1 VLDEGDDD
9 AEAVQA
15 LLRHRQ
21 PTDLQWER
29 RQLQEMLTTLA
40 DLSGASSKMTE
51 LLTILNRRRLAGT
64 GRLQQTVIFTR
75 FYDTL
80 RDIVERLL
88 RADPDM
94 LIGTYSGHGGQYVE
108 PHTVEMGR
116 PDLEGRLHFATYG
129 DPAFEA
135 ILALFDTFELP
146 ACIRRLEVEIS
157 AVPVKV
163 VGYVVAQRDEDGQP
177 AYRLVTSVHDLTT
190 LRLHEA
196 GHLTD
201 ADVEPVRHALAVMAQ
216 EEYRT
221 TLMVPRIEGVNKD
234 AGRSQELLAYLV
246 LRDIMLWRQTTGS
259 AESLF
264 WREMAALEEILQGED
279 NLLYGCRIPSI
290 QARALSG
297 LLFDVNIPPIGEE
310 SYVGAAR
317 PPSWRRWKPRT
328 V

>member
-1 VLDEGDDD
+1 V
-9 AEAVQA
+9 
-15 LLRHRQ
+15 
-21 PTDLQWER
+21 T
-29 RQLQEMLTTLA
+29 
-40 DLSGASSKMTE
+40 AS
-51 LLTILNRRRLAGT
+51 
-64 GRLQQTVIFTR
+64 
-75 FYDTL
+75 
-80 RDIVERLL
+80 
-88 RADPDM
+88 RATFEVGIP
-94 LIGTYSGHGGQYVE
+94 E
-108 PHTVEMGR
+108 
-116 PDLEGRLHFATYG
+116 LEGRLHFATYG

-135 ILALFDTFELP
+135 ILALFDAFELP
-146 ACIRRLEVEIS
+146 ACIRRLEVEIP

-163 VGYVVAQRDEDGQP
+163 VGYAVAQRDEDGQP
-177 AYRLVTSVHDLTT
+177 ACRLVTSVHDLTT

-201 ADVEPVRHALAVMAQ
+201 ADVEPVRHALAAMAQ

-221 TLMVPRIEGVNKD
+221 TLMVPRIEGVNED

-246 LRDIMLWRQTTGS
+246 IRNIILWRQTTGS

-279 NLLYGCRIPSI
+279 NLLHGCRIPSI

-317 PPSWRRWKPRT
+317 PLLMAALAAAHRLANGMKVKRLELATDDFLARLHRVIDKAG
-328 V
+328 